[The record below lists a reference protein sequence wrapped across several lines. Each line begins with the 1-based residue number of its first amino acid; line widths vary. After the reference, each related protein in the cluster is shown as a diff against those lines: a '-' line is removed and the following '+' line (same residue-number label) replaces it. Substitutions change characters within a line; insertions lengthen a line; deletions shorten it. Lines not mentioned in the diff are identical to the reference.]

1 MSVSNG
7 LTKQLIEL
15 FDNQLSVTDQCTATT
30 EVFFTRG
37 GRWMGGNTILL
48 PVLFGKWQ
56 EVLNTEEY
64 RSLVPCISAQSIVGP
79 ALVVLFDGFQT
90 MHSLLRARVLLYT
103 INVFKHRHLFYHQQ
117 HILDQNVDFS
127 ESLLCYISLVSGC

>member
-1 MSVSNG
+1 MSVSDG
-7 LTKQLIEL
+7 LTKELIEL
-15 FDNQLSVTDQCTATT
+15 FDNQLSVTDQCAATN

-37 GRWMGGNTILL
+37 GQWVGGNTILL
-48 PVLFGKWQ
+48 PVLLWQ
-56 EVLNTEEY
+56 VAKSAEYKNTDHWC
-64 RSLVPCISAQSIVGP
+64 SASAQSIVGP

-117 HILDQNVDFS
+117 HNLDQWCG
-127 ESLLCYISLVSGC
+127 L